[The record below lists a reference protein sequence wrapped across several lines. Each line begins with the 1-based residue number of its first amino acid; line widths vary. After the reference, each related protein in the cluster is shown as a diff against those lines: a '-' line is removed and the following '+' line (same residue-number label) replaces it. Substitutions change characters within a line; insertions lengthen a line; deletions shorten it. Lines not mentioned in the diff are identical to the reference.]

1 MKNNL
6 SLESILKKISNNNCE
21 HNDVKNVILLYEDPN
36 VYIGDTFIMLQYL
49 MPISAFYKN
58 ARVSLN
64 YINKSYLNV
73 YRGLLQNNPYL
84 DELLQLQW
92 AEIPFESY
100 DVILCLTFDEHELL
114 EHLAMRYGQ
123 QISDGS
129 FTPCIFSIFT
139 KGAFR
144 LSNIVPFIFP
154 KHKELFAFSAQ
165 IMKQAVRE
173 IYITDEE
180 RHWGNTWLKDRGLQ
194 ADEDLFIIVD
204 AASQRHKLL
213 DIITYFEFLKYL
225 LHKPKSKVLIF
236 DEKGIGKQD
245 FYREFLDDE
254 LAARL
259 IFSKENSLRLN
270 LCLMSTSKV
279 KMIFGPC
286 TGPMHCA
293 SGIYNNFAK
302 NGMLHDQVPLIVVYT
317 GKYGENSLNANNWW
331 GTSPLVNCLML
342 RSTNNNVEMVL
353 LTDLSM
359 EERARVDNQ
368 ADCSA
373 YTADMLI
380 NFVDRNLKYE
390 MSS

>member
-6 SLESILKKISNNNCE
+6 ILDSFLKKISNNNCKR
-21 HNDVKNVILLYEDPN
+21 NDVKSVILLYEDPDA
-36 VYIGDTFIMLQYL
+36 YIGDSFIRLL
-49 MPISAFYKN
+49 HLKPVRGFYQN
-58 ARVSLN
+58 ARISLN
-64 YINKSYLNV
+64 YLKKDYTFIYSA
-73 YRGLLQNNPYL
+73 LLQNNPYL
-84 DELLQLQW
+84 DELHQMQW

-100 DVILCLTFDEHELL
+100 DVILCLTFDERELL

-129 FTPCIFSIFT
+129 FTPCVFSIFT

-154 KHKELFAFSAQ
+154 KHEELFAYSAQ
-165 IMKQAVRE
+165 IMEQTGRE

-194 ADEDLFIIVD
+194 ADEDLFIVVD

-213 DIITYFEFLKYL
+213 DIAVYFEFLKYL

-236 DEKGIGKQD
+236 DENDIGKQD
-245 FYREFLDDE
+245 FYREFLEDE

-270 LCLMSTSKV
+270 ICLMSTSQV
-279 KMIFGPC
+279 KMVFGPC

-293 SGIYNNFAK
+293 SGVYNNFVK
-302 NGMLHDQVPLIVVYT
+302 NGMPREQVPLIIVYT
-317 GKYGENSLNANNWW
+317 GKNKLTTASFWW
-331 GTSPLVNCLML
+331 STSPLVKCLLL
-342 RSTNNNVEMVL
+342 RTTNKNVEMVL
-353 LTDLSM
+353 LTDLSG
-359 EERARVDNQ
+359 EERTRMDNQ
-368 ADCSA
+368 ADCSR
-373 YTADMLI
+373 YTTEMLI
-380 NFVDRNLKYE
+380 DFVDRNLKLKA
-390 MSS
+390 

>member
-1 MKNNL
+1 MMDDL
-6 SLESILKKISNNNCE
+6 SLESILKKISNNNCK
-21 HNDVKNVILLYEDPN
+21 HNDVKNVILLYEDPH
-36 VYIGDTFIMLQYL
+36 VYIGDTFIMFQFLKS
-49 MPISAFYKN
+49 ISAFYKN
-58 ARVSLN
+58 AKVLLN
-64 YINKSYLNV
+64 YINKAYSNV

-92 AEIPFESY
+92 AEIAFESY

-129 FTPCIFSIFT
+129 FTPCIFSILT
-139 KGAFR
+139 EGAFR
-144 LSNIVPFIFP
+144 FSETVPFIFP

-165 IMKQAVRE
+165 IIKQAVRE

-194 ADEDLFIIVD
+194 TDEDLFIVVD
-204 AASQRHKLL
+204 SASQRHKLL
-213 DIITYFEFLKYL
+213 DIVAYFEFLKYL
-225 LHKPKSKVLIF
+225 LQKPKSKVLIF
-236 DEKGIGKQD
+236 DERDIGKQH

-286 TGPMHCA
+286 TGLMHCA
-293 SGIYNNFAK
+293 SGIYNNFVK
-302 NGMLHDQVPLIVVYT
+302 NGMLHYQVPLIVVYT
-317 GKYGENSLNANNWW
+317 GKYGRNSLNADNWW
-331 GTSPLVNCLML
+331 NSSPLVYCLML
-342 RSTNNNVEMVL
+342 RSTNNDVEMVL

-368 ADCSA
+368 ADCSD
-373 YTADMLI
+373 YTVDMLI